1 MNDPA
6 KFRVT
11 ILIIHE
17 VLGLQTQEKNFWATF
32 ILETVM
38 KKDECKPLWDFSI
51 NTDKMIEAKLIDM
64 IRIKKGRKNVWK

>member
-17 VLGLQTQEKNFWATF
+17 VLGLQTQEKNFWETF

-38 KKDECKPLWDFSI
+38 K
-51 NTDKMIEAKLIDM
+51 
-64 IRIKKGRKNVWK
+64 